1 MQHGSGG
8 SSFPALPRNVVL
20 HGKVPRSL
28 VALSSFMLAL
38 IALGGLG
45 HRYRITSSVL
55 MVALMLVVFVVINR
69 ATHASSIATAGAAA
83 ES

>member
-1 MQHGSGG
+1 
-8 SSFPALPRNVVL
+8 
-20 HGKVPRSL
+20 
-28 VALSSFMLAL
+28 MLAL